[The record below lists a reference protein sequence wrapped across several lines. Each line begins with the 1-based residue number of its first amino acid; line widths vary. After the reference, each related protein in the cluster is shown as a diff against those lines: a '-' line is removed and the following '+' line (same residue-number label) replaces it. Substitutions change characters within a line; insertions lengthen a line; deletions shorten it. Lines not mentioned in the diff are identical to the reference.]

1 MKTEQRYRIMGDDS
15 GHEYFVPVDQE
26 SLFEQWVAYTE
37 EVHADLDYTGPDFED
52 NRIDGR
58 FTFTD
63 PRNE

>member
-1 MKTEQRYRIMGDDS
+1 MSKIKQRYRIKGDNH

-26 SLFEQWVAYTE
+26 FSFEVWLESSYENVGYE
-37 EVHADLDYTGPDFED
+37 GPDFNE

-63 PRNE
+63 PRCE

>member
-1 MKTEQRYRIMGDDS
+1 MSNEQRYTIMGDDS
-15 GHEYFVPVDQE
+15 GHEYFVKVGDEQ
-26 SLFEQWVAYTE
+26 LFTFWVEACEAYE
-37 EVHADLDYTGPDFED
+37 EVGYEGPDFEG

>member
-1 MKTEQRYRIMGDDS
+1 MRYQICGDES
-15 GHEYFVPVDQE
+15 GHEYFVPVDQVDA
-26 SLFEQWVAYTE
+26 FYAWVQA
-37 EVHADLDYTGPDFED
+37 TGDGDETDQDFED